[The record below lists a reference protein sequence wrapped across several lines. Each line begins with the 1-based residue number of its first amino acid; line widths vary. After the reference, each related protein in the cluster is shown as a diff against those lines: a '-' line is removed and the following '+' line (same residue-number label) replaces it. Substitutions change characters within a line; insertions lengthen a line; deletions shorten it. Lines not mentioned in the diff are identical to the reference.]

1 MTAVLLFLVFNIKT
15 DVLAGSGVVVVNA
28 VVVVVMEVVVVDG
41 H

>member
-1 MTAVLLFLVFNIKT
+1 MTAVLSILVFKIKT

-28 VVVVVMEVVVVDG
+28 VVVVVVVVVVVDG